1 MKTFRYISRAL
12 LFNLI
17 SASWVKWFDPTALPD
32 FFSLTKSQTAAV
44 RKCSSVSVHPEV
56 QKGAPVFSGT
66 RVRVETFY
74 DYIRLGVS
82 LSEFLDEFPSITR
95 DQVLEV
101 YDLYRKRYTIEQIAA
116 MATGPGTARHK
127 GDGR

>member
-1 MKTFRYISRAL
+1 ME
-12 LFNLI
+12 
-17 SASWVKWFDPTALPD
+17 WFDLTALAD
-32 FFSLTKSQTAAV
+32 FFSITKSQTAAV
-44 RKCSSVSVHPEV
+44 RQCFSVSVHPEV

-116 MATGPGTARHK
+116 IATGPGTARLQ